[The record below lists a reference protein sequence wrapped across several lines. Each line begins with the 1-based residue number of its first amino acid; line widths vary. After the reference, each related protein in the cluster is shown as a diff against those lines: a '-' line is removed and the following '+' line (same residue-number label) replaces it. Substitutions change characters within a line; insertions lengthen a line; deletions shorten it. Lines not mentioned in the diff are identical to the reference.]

1 MLAAR
6 LLVAA
11 LNDCIVGIQEKNI
24 VVDFLFIKVGQR
36 LLQLFNAAHAAHVH
50 DDGNAVQLVFAL
62 QGKVHDTRKQ
72 RHRDVVNAEKADV
85 LQCVDSH

>member
-11 LNDCIVGIQEKNI
+11 LNGGIVGIQKKNI
-24 VVDFLFIKVGQR
+24 VVDLLFIKVGQR
-36 LLQLFNAAHAAHVH
+36 LLQFFNAAHAAHVH
-50 DDGNAVQLVFAL
+50 DDGNAVQLVSPA
-62 QGKVHDTRKQ
+62 GEVHDTRQQ

-85 LQCVDSH
+85 LQRIDSH